1 MAGAVCRTWQRSSLL
16 PGLSLGSN
24 ILSGLKV
31 QISTV
36 PILRSTQEE
45 AATNLIAE
53 SERVK
58 QERKMSSAMRL
69 YLQRKRDHDM
79 FISRE
84 ETEFE
89 IGRQHL
95 ANMMG
100 MDHATMTQVG
110 INDDYMARTVCSCF
124 DCLNL

>member
-1 MAGAVCRTWQRSSLL
+1 LNIDNFHDIGLFSSL
-16 PGLSLGSN
+16 
-24 ILSGLKV
+24 KA
-31 QISTV
+31 QISTF

-45 AATNLIAE
+45 TSVLSE

-69 YLQRKRDHDM
+69 YLQRKRDHDI
-79 FISRE
+79 FISSE
-84 ETEFE
+84 EAEFE
-89 IGRQHL
+89 MGRQHL

-110 INDDYMARTVCSCF
+110 K
-124 DCLNL
+124 